1 MFFGEDGDCTKKV
14 CRVEEVKKKKNINIK
29 KYAIVDSW

>member
-14 CRVEEVKKKKNINIK
+14 CRVEEVKKKYINIK